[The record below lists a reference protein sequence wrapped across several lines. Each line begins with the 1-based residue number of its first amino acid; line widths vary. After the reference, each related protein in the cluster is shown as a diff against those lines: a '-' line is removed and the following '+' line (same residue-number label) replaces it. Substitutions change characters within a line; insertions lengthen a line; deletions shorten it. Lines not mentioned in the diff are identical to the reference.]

1 MVTEIQNGAEK
12 VEETKVYSAVTSPYT
27 GFDGQYIGGL
37 WRPGKQ
43 GGKIV
48 DTDPYSGETLTE
60 IAPANRQ
67 DLDEAYQSAAKAQVH
82 WAALLPTERATVMH
96 RAAAVMENRHE
107 EVVSWLIRESG
118 STRVKAELE
127 WKYVRF
133 ITLEAASFPHRV
145 EGRMLPLDEPGKES
159 RAYRQPLG
167 VIGVISPWNFPMY
180 LAHRSIGPALAL
192 GNGVVVKPAK
202 DTPVT
207 GGLLIAKIFEEAGL
221 PPGLLNI
228 VVGPVE
234 EIGDA
239 FTLHS
244 IPRLI
249 SFTGSPRWADVSGNS
264 L

>member
-1 MVTEIQNGAEK
+1 
-12 VEETKVYSAVTSPYT
+12 
-27 GFDGQYIGGL
+27 L

-43 GGKIV
+43 GLKAI

-60 IAPANRQ
+60 IAQASQQ
-67 DLDEAYQSAAKAQVH
+67 DLDDAYQSAAKAQVH
-82 WAALLPTERATVMH
+82 WAGLLPTERATVMH
-96 RAAAVMENRHE
+96 RAAAVIEKRRE
-107 EVVSWLIRESG
+107 EIVNWLIREFG

-192 GNGVVVKPAK
+192 GNSR
-202 DTPVT
+202 T
-207 GGLLIAKIFEEAGL
+207 
-221 PPGLLNI
+221 
-228 VVGPVE
+228 
-234 EIGDA
+234 
-239 FTLHS
+239 
-244 IPRLI
+244 R
-249 SFTGSPRWADVSGNS
+249 RQCS
-264 L
+264 LRYSR